1 MNSTVAFV
9 SDGRGKGFYW
19 DGVGM
24 KGRGRGL
31 NRELDSFPNTGVLA
45 GEHHGCLYTKSGGGG
60 VADMR
65 EEMTYRPRPLRLSC
79 PGAPSLS
86 GSDPETSSRCP
97 VP

>member
-1 MNSTVAFV
+1 
-9 SDGRGKGFYW
+9 
-19 DGVGM
+19 M

-31 NRELDSFPNTGVLA
+31 NKELDSFPNTGVL
-45 GEHHGCLYTKSGGGG
+45 GLEHRGCLCTKSGEG

-65 EEMTYRPRPLRLSC
+65 EEMTYRPRPPRLSC

-86 GSDPETSSRCP
+86 GSDPETSSRCL